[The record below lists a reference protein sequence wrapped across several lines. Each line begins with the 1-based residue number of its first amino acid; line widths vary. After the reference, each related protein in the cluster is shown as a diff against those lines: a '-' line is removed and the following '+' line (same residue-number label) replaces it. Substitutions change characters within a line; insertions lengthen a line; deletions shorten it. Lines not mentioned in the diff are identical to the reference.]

1 MKYERD
7 LGERLLQFALDVILY
22 LLRILAS
29 ILNKLSTLLLFFI
42 PSL

>member
-1 MKYERD
+1 MKYERA
-7 LGERLLQFALDVILY
+7 LGERLLQFAVDVILC

-29 ILNKLSTLLLFFI
+29 ILNKLSTLLLLFI